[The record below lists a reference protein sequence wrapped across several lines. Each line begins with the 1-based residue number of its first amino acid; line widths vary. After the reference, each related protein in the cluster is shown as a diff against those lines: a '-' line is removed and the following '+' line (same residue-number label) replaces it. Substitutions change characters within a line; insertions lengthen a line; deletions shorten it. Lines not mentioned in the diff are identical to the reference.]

1 MVHIEHD
8 ESGHVLI
15 IVSESITDPTQI
27 DDIRRVM
34 KALEIHRAILRD
46 VFSNDFDPREEAIAK
61 FDEVVWECFFLD
73 AVMLIPRISPL
84 LEALSFRARFVF
96 WLVASGVPFF
106 AFDRPELTQESLIA
120 EIRRTGEPI
129 PQDSLDFAVK
139 NARRFAKSRSIRKG
153 LTAAKERGTT
163 LGNPRIVDARAKAH
177 EAYLSARPS
186 KETFELMQTLKRE
199 GKSLREIARA
209 LNERNIKPPRGRQ
222 WYGSSVRNQLK

>member
-46 VFSNDFDPREEAIAK
+46 VVSNDFDPREEAIAK

-139 NARRFAKSRSIRKG
+139 NARRFAKSRSIR
-153 LTAAKERGTT
+153 
-163 LGNPRIVDARAKAH
+163 DARAKAH